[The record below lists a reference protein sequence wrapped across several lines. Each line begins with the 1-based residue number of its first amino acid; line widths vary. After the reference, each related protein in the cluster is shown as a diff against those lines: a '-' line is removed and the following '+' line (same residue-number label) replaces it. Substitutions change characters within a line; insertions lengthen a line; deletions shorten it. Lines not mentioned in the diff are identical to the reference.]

1 LLQLF
6 DDLPKVVSKLP
17 KHSLETPKFHPK
29 TKLIYGPNLSPLDEL
44 LFLNQ
49 LYLYYL
55 QYDELNEKA

>member
-17 KHSLETPKFHPK
+17 KHFLGTPKSHPK
-29 TKLIYGPNLSPLDEL
+29 TKLIYEPNLSPLDEL

-55 QYDELNEKA
+55 QYDELSEKA